1 MTLNKMQ
8 LTIIEQ
14 IIDSNAGLSSFEL
27 FSKLKR
33 SQSQISYTLTSLV
46 KEGLIEKKK
55 TFYFISKYVHAQ
67 YLKDLYL
74 STRIN
79 LGRIL
84 SNNRIKFLTAI
95 LEPKSIQEIMT
106 QSELKKSVVYKY
118 IKEFQ
123 EFGIIKK
130 LNSKFIINEQKWLL
144 IKEFILEYT
153 KFKQRIDYR
162 IPSNAQIL
170 FKNDKKVIFRYD
182 FEFDAQKTAFSKF
195 SKNGIKIYPVGTIYR
210 FPKKKLS
217 IKKVYIDAL
226 DISKDYR
233 DYMFDILFYLK
244 HKKKLSNVKHKL
256 NKEIKEHLINNNI
269 KHLPSHKEIKEKA
282 NDYDLKWQ

>member
-1 MTLNKMQ
+1 MENMTLNKMQ

-95 LEPKSIQEIMT
+95 CC
-106 QSELKKSVVYKY
+106 
-118 IKEFQ
+118 
-123 EFGIIKK
+123 
-130 LNSKFIINEQKWLL
+130 LL
-144 IKEFILEYT
+144 
-153 KFKQRIDYR
+153 
-162 IPSNAQIL
+162 L
-170 FKNDKKVIFRYD
+170 FLTAVTVWVSRYD
-182 FEFDAQKTAFSKF
+182 FNEINIAEM
-195 SKNGIKIYPVGTIYR
+195 GIIMALFVATVKATIVGLYFMHLRWDRPFIG
-210 FPKKKLS
+210 FIFIGS
-217 IKKVYIDAL
+217 IL
-226 DISKDYR
+226 
-233 DYMFDILFYLK
+233 
-244 HKKKLSNVKHKL
+244 
-256 NKEIKEHLINNNI
+256 
-269 KHLPSHKEIKEKA
+269 
-282 NDYDLKWQ
+282 Q